1 MQSNNYKLEYESKRV
16 SAETAAQVVRNGY
29 RVHFGTGAGI
39 VDTMDKALAM
49 RVSELRD
56 VTILSTVGIHEE
68 PLATYRAAAALGEEG
83 PKHVRFTSAH
93 FSAFDRRM
101 ADEGNCWY
109 MPMMFCE
116 LPELWNDNGN
126 HIDVAMFQVGPI
138 LTSDRRSRICWASF
152 AARAR
157 SSWRSMKTCRLLTAI
172 ATRSILKT

>member
-109 MPMMFCE
+109 MPMMF
-116 LPELWNDNGN
+116 
-126 HIDVAMFQVGPI
+126 
-138 LTSDRRSRICWASF
+138 
-152 AARAR
+152 
-157 SSWRSMKTCRLLTAI
+157 
-172 ATRSILKT
+172 

>member
-1 MQSNNYKLEYESKRV
+1 MVALSLKKEAAKRGCCRDSKNKLEYESKRV

-83 PKHVRFTSAH
+83 PRQLLVH
-93 FSAFDRRM
+93 
-101 ADEGNCWY
+101 AD
-109 MPMMFCE
+109 
-116 LPELWNDNGN
+116 
-126 HIDVAMFQVGPI
+126 DV
-138 LTSDRRSRICWASF
+138 LR
-152 AARAR
+152 
-157 SSWRSMKTCRLLTAI
+157 TAG
-172 ATRSILKT
+172 ALE